1 MKSIHRIDLHLTQ
14 TINKYIYKNRVIS
27 LILKYITHTSGG
39 RTYILYFILIP
50 FLPKVTGELVSSD
63 LAIFIW
69 VYGGTAFILFQLPAY
84 FFIKNTFKRVRPAT
98 FDGVRSITSP
108 PDKFSFPSGHSAS
121 ATFLYLI
128 VLQQGSVLSPYLA
141 VWMAVILISRV
152 GLGLHFVSDVLGGV
166 ALGVATF
173 CITLQISGFD
183 LGASHK
189 AYEVLS
195 NIIK

>member
-1 MKSIHRIDLHLTQ
+1 MR
-14 TINKYIYKNRVIS
+14 
-27 LILKYITHTSGG
+27 
-39 RTYILYFILIP
+39 P
-50 FLPKVTGELVSSD
+50 
-63 LAIFIW
+63 
-69 VYGGTAFILFQLPAY
+69 TAA
-84 FFIKNTFKRVRPAT
+84 
-98 FDGVRSITSP
+98 DGVHTITSP

-121 ATFLYLI
+121 ATFLYLV

-141 VWMAVILISRV
+141 VWMAAVLVSRV

-183 LGASHK
+183 LDASHK
-189 AYEVLS
+189 VYHILS

>member
-50 FLPKVTGELVSSD
+50 FLPKVTGELVSID
-63 LAIFIW
+63 LAIFMW

-84 FFIKNTFKRVRPAT
+84 FLIKNTFKRMRPGPA
-98 FDGVRSITSP
+98 DGVHSITRA

-128 VLQQGSVLSPYLA
+128 VLQQGSVLSPYFA
-141 VWMAVILISRV
+141 VWMGVILISRV
-152 GLGLHFVSDVLGGV
+152 GLGLHYVSDVLSGV
-166 ALGVATF
+166 ALGAATF
-173 CITLQISGFD
+173 CVTLQISVLNLD
-183 LGASHK
+183 ASHR
-189 AYEVLS
+189 AYGVLS
-195 NIIK
+195 SIIN

>member
-1 MKSIHRIDLHLTQ
+1 MKSIHKIDLYLTQ
-14 TINKYIYKNRVIS
+14 TINKFIYKNRVIS

-50 FLPKVTGELVSSD
+50 FLPNATGGIVSND
-63 LAIFIW
+63 LAVFMW

-84 FFIKNTFKRVRPAT
+84 FLIKNTFKRTRPTAA
-98 FDGVRSITSP
+98 DGVHAITSP

-121 ATFLYLI
+121 ATFLYLV

-141 VWMAVILISRV
+141 VWMAVVLISRV

-166 ALGVATF
+166 ALGLATF

-183 LGASHK
+183 LSSSRK
-189 AYEVLS
+189 AYELLS
-195 NIIK
+195 NLIK